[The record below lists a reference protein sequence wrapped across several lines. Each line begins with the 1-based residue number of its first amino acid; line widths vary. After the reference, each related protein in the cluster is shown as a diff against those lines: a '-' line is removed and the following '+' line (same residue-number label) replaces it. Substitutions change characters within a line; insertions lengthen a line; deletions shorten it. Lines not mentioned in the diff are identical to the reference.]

1 MIRITKQSDYGIVM
15 LTYMASADPGHVHT
29 ARHLAGRSGLSLPM
43 VSKILKPLARSGII
57 NSHRGVKGGYTLARP
72 AREIT
77 VGEIIAALEG
87 PIGMT
92 TCVAKPGSCEQED
105 LCPVKVNWEKISYAV
120 RDALDEIPLSD
131 MVGPP
136 LVDPLRSTDRDDA
149 DRLISI
155 R

>member
-15 LTYMASADPGHVHT
+15 LTYMASEDPGRVHT

-43 VSKILKPLARSGII
+43 VSKILKPLARRGII
-57 NSHRGVKGGYTLARP
+57 DSHRGVKGGYSLARP
-72 AREIT
+72 AGEIT
-77 VGEIIAALEG
+77 VGEIITALEG

-92 TCVAKPGSCEQED
+92 ACVANPGTCEQED
-105 LCPVKVNWEKISYAV
+105 LCPVKVNWEKISHAV
-120 RDALDEIPLSD
+120 RDALGDIPLSE

-136 LVDPLRSTDRDDA
+136 FAGRTSSDQDA
-149 DRLISI
+149 TERLISL